1 MIRFGTED
9 NDLIVETQE
18 NDIIWGLAGADIIAS
33 NAGNDELYGNQ
44 GNDVLLGGRGA
55 DSIWGGQDDD
65 LIVGNPDADYVNG
78 NLGNDTVHGGQGDD
92 CVRGGQGNDWVSG
105 DRGNDILYGD
115 LGDDT
120 LVGGSG
126 EDLFVLG
133 SGEDVILDFTPGQD
147 KIGLAA
153 GVTFDSLLVSQ
164 RGDDSVVSD
173 RSTGAILGIFQGID
187 ATTLDSSQFTNLL
200 LNIPAPSPPPSVPD
214 LPSPSPSPSPSPVPS
229 LSILPPA
236 AEVTPIETDPGNT
249 LETATSILFA
259 STTRTFS
266 QSIGGSD
273 AADYYKFSLGATNTF
288 ELSLTGLTALATVD
302 VLDEEGNV
310 VLNGQLANNTS
321 VISGELPGGGYRL
334 RITSNAPTNY
344 LLNTRITP
352 QIPGVTTDGIDVPIT
367 IDTDISGPLIGLNT
381 LNADP
386 RFTAVDGSGYTVV
399 VLDSGIH
406 KDHPAFGN
414 RVIHSYDYA
423 DSDKDASDDAPGTNG
438 HGTHVS
444 SIIASSDPQYP
455 GVAPG
460 ANIIHFKVFGQKVD
474 EETGEI
480 VGTGNTA
487 FQQQALQWIL
497 QEENGISN
505 KDRYNI
511 VSVNISL
518 STTDKDVDGDEKKDS
533 SNFQTPQELYSVQEE
548 LRKLREAGVIVVASS
563 GNDFF
568 EHDSNPGVAYP
579 SAHPDVISVGAV
591 YDTNVNGRSYAGG
604 AQDFTTNADRIT
616 AFSQRHPTLTTVFA
630 PGAMISGANPT
641 GTGFNDKSGTSQAA
655 PHVAGMAV
663 LAQQLAVET
672 LGRKLTPDEFAT
684 LLKDTGVSVFDGDD
698 ENDNVNSTKAPNGTN
713 AKYKRA
719 DMFALAEAISKLPS
733 SIPLQANPDT
743 LSGFSTTIT
752 GTSGNDS
759 LPQQANASNT
769 VPITINTADILANDS
784 PNNNLVVDSVS
795 NPFGNSVDLA
805 GNAITFI
812 PNILD
817 PGGFDYIARNATTNQ
832 TSNSAK
838 VILNFDLNLNGL
850 QGNDILIGGLLG
862 RDTIQGGDGND
873 SIFAGLNSMNN
884 DTVGGSDTVAGGRD
898 NDSILGG
905 NGDDYLDVDASL
917 VNSIIPASDDAVQG
931 NDTIDGGF
939 GNDTIG
945 RLGSTVGASGVDY
958 YDGRDGNDSILGGN
972 QGSNAVGDTLI
983 GGDGND
989 TIRGGTDDSGR
1000 DSIVGGNGND
1010 SLIGGNESSDGDTLD
1025 GGNGNDNID
1034 GQDGNDYL
1042 SGGIGEDSIVGSG
1055 GSDTV
1060 LGGDQNDT
1068 LLGGAGNDSI
1078 VGGHDID
1085 IMEGGSGS
1093 DTLSGFNSGGDG
1105 QDRFVYNL
1113 NAILDLLPT
1122 TVGNISNVPP
1132 AVSQSEADYILAFD
1146 VNQDQIDIGTLV
1158 VPNVDLDNTQDPPSP
1173 LSLTFGGLPVN
1184 VGGSVGSTVGATY
1197 ITGTSDSLIYIER
1210 NGIAGFTNDDIALMT
1225 LVGVAPNS
1233 LSSANFLGTPTP
1245 QPTVSLNLTDGV
1257 AAENNSSNVATFTVT
1272 RTGGNIATNL
1282 SVNYTLGGTAVNGT
1296 DYQSLSGSVTIPA
1309 GQTQA
1314 VITVTPIDDLLFDG
1328 ATTVDVTLAASG
1340 AYVLG
1345 TPNAGQAT
1353 IYDNETVYVDD
1364 AYTTAGDTVEGGQA
1378 VVGINAFDQ
1387 INPAIQAA
1395 GGDNAPPPATNAN
1408 PGIVVVREGNYPEM
1422 VSINRSIRLRGPNA
1436 GVAGNAAR
1444 SAEANITGSLSPAI
1458 TFDSLSPDTGLVEID
1473 GFRIDPPD
1481 SQIAINTR
1489 NAGNNTI
1496 ITNNIIE
1503 NVTNES
1509 AIFNPI
1515 QTNPA
1520 LNQTESLTISNNLIR
1535 NITTTG
1541 GITDR
1546 NGIFLLGVTGLTLSG
1561 NEIRDITGTTSRGIN
1576 LTGIVGGTIS
1586 NNTINNTTEDAI
1598 QLANNIGGFTTQNV
1612 TISDNTITN
1621 ANTSGS
1627 ASNAG
1632 IRLRDGAFGAAIN
1645 VTGNNVSTS
1654 FNSLAIRAG
1663 TGSLATVTVTNN
1675 ALDPLA
1681 GSFAINNLS
1690 GSALTA
1696 TGNFSDLARTTALV
1710 AGDVNGIV
1718 TI

>member
-1 MIRFGTED
+1 MIRLGTPD
-9 NDLIVETQE
+9 NDLIVTTQE
-18 NDIIWGLAGADIIAS
+18 NDIVWGLEGADIIAS
-33 NAGNDELYGNQ
+33 NAGNDQLYGNQ

-120 LVGGSG
+120 LVGGPG
-126 EDLFVLG
+126 EDIFVLG

-147 KIGLAA
+147 KIGLAP
-153 GVTFDSLLVSQ
+153 GVTFDSLQVTQ
-164 RGDDSVVSD
+164 QGEDSVVSD
-173 RSTGAILGIFQGID
+173 RTTGAIIGIFQGID
-187 ATTLDSSQFTNLL
+187 ATTLEASQFTNLL
-200 LNIPAPSPPPSVPD
+200 LNIPTPSPLPSVPD
-214 LPSPSPSPSPSPVPS
+214 IPSSSPSPSPAPT

-249 LETATSILFA
+249 LETATSISFA

-266 QSIGGSD
+266 QSVGGSD
-273 AADYYKFSLGATNTF
+273 VADYYKFSLGATNTF

-302 VLDEEGNV
+302 VLDEAGNV

-480 VGTGNTA
+480 VDTGNTA

-511 VSVNISL
+511 VSVNMSL
-518 STTDKDVDGDEKKDS
+518 STTDKDVDGDGKKDS

-591 YDTNVNGRSYAGG
+591 YDTNVNSRSYAGG
-604 AQDFTTNADRIT
+604 AQDSATSADKIT

-630 PGAMISGANPT
+630 PGAMIQGANRT
-641 GTGFNDKSGTSQAA
+641 GSEFNEKSGTSQAA

-663 LAQQLAVET
+663 LAQQLAMQT
-672 LGRKLTPDEFAT
+672 LGRKLTPAEFEQM
-684 LLKDTGVSVFDGDD
+684 LKETGDTIFDADTQD
-698 ENDNVNSTKAPNGTN
+698 DNVKNTN
-713 AKYKRA
+713 TSYKRA
-719 DMFALAEAISKLPS
+719 NMFALAEAIVKLPS

-743 LSGFSTTIT
+743 LSGFSTTVT

-769 VPITINTADILANDS
+769 VPITINTADILANDL

-805 GNAITFI
+805 GNTISFI
-812 PNILD
+812 PNILN
-817 PGGFDYIARNATTNQ
+817 PGGFDYTARNATTNQ

-850 QGNDILIGGLLG
+850 AGNDLLIGGVLG

-873 SIFAGLNSMNN
+873 TIFAGVDSNTGT
-884 DTVGGSDTVAGGRD
+884 TVGGSDTVAGGRD
-898 NDSILGG
+898 DDSIWGG

-945 RLGSTVGASGVDY
+945 RQDSNGNETYSGREGNDSIVGGV
-958 YDGRDGNDSILGGN
+958 GNDSILGDAGN
-972 QGSNAVGDTLI
+972 DILRGGNSGVDTI
-983 GGDGND
+983 VGGDGND
-989 TIRGGTDDSGR
+989 SIQGGDETGLGDSL
-1000 DSIVGGNGND
+1000 VGGNG
-1010 SLIGGNESSDGDTLD
+1010 EDTI
-1025 GGNGNDNID
+1025 NGN
-1034 GQDGNDYL
+1034 
-1042 SGGIGEDSIVGSG
+1042 S
-1055 GSDTV
+1055 GSDFLT
-1060 LGGDQNDT
+1060 GDIGHDS
-1068 LLGGAGNDSI
+1068 LLGGAGNDTLLGGDQNDILLGEDGADSLVGGLDIDTIEGGLGADTLTGGVVAGDLFRYNLTSLVVFTASGVPDNTFPGLPDTVAEADVITDFDVLSDRIEVVEVTTFVSATNPNSVPAVPYSFGSTFVTTNPSFGQIGIEASGSNSI
-1078 VGGHDID
+1078 V
-1085 IMEGGSGS
+1085 
-1093 DTLSGFNSGGDG
+1093 
-1105 QDRFVYNL
+1105 
-1113 NAILDLLPT
+1113 
-1122 TVGNISNVPP
+1122 
-1132 AVSQSEADYILAFD
+1132 
-1146 VNQDQIDIGTLV
+1146 
-1158 VPNVDLDNTQDPPSP
+1158 
-1173 LSLTFGGLPVN
+1173 
-1184 VGGSVGSTVGATY
+1184 
-1197 ITGTSDSLIYIER
+1197 YIES
-1210 NGIAGFTNDDIALMT
+1210 GTTTGFTSGTDIVLAT
-1225 LVGVAPNS
+1225 LIGVAPGT
-1233 LSSANFLGTPTP
+1233 LSSANF
-1245 QPTVSLNLTDGV
+1245 
-1257 AAENNSSNVATFTVT
+1257 
-1272 RTGGNIATNL
+1272 I
-1282 SVNYTLGGTAVNGT
+1282 
-1296 DYQSLSGSVTIPA
+1296 
-1309 GQTQA
+1309 
-1314 VITVTPIDDLLFDG
+1314 
-1328 ATTVDVTLAASG
+1328 
-1340 AYVLG
+1340 
-1345 TPNAGQAT
+1345 
-1353 IYDNETVYVDD
+1353 
-1364 AYTTAGDTVEGGQA
+1364 
-1378 VVGINAFDQ
+1378 
-1387 INPAIQAA
+1387 
-1395 GGDNAPPPATNAN
+1395 
-1408 PGIVVVREGNYPEM
+1408 
-1422 VSINRSIRLRGPNA
+1422 
-1436 GVAGNAAR
+1436 
-1444 SAEANITGSLSPAI
+1444 
-1458 TFDSLSPDTGLVEID
+1458 
-1473 GFRIDPPD
+1473 
-1481 SQIAINTR
+1481 
-1489 NAGNNTI
+1489 
-1496 ITNNIIE
+1496 
-1503 NVTNES
+1503 
-1509 AIFNPI
+1509 
-1515 QTNPA
+1515 
-1520 LNQTESLTISNNLIR
+1520 
-1535 NITTTG
+1535 
-1541 GITDR
+1541 
-1546 NGIFLLGVTGLTLSG
+1546 
-1561 NEIRDITGTTSRGIN
+1561 
-1576 LTGIVGGTIS
+1576 
-1586 NNTINNTTEDAI
+1586 
-1598 QLANNIGGFTTQNV
+1598 
-1612 TISDNTITN
+1612 
-1621 ANTSGS
+1621 
-1627 ASNAG
+1627 
-1632 IRLRDGAFGAAIN
+1632 
-1645 VTGNNVSTS
+1645 
-1654 FNSLAIRAG
+1654 
-1663 TGSLATVTVTNN
+1663 
-1675 ALDPLA
+1675 
-1681 GSFAINNLS
+1681 
-1690 GSALTA
+1690 
-1696 TGNFSDLARTTALV
+1696 
-1710 AGDVNGIV
+1710 
-1718 TI
+1718 

>member
-1 MIRFGTED
+1 MIRFGTPE

-55 DSIWGGQDDD
+55 DRIWGGQGDD
-65 LIVGNPDADYVNG
+65 LIVGNPDEDYVNG
-78 NLGNDTVHGGQGDD
+78 NQGNDTVHGGQGDD

-120 LVGGSG
+120 LVGGPG
-126 EDLFVLG
+126 QDIFVLG
-133 SGEDVILDFTPGQD
+133 SGEDVIVDFTPGQD

-153 GVTFDSLLVSQ
+153 GVTFDSLQVSQ
-164 RGDDSVVSD
+164 RGEDSVVSD
-173 RSTGAILGIFQGID
+173 RGTGAIIGIFQGIN
-187 ATTLDSSQFTNLL
+187 ATSLEASQFTNLL

-214 LPSPSPSPSPSPVPS
+214 IPSSSPPPAPS

-249 LETATSILFA
+249 LETASSISL
-259 STTRTFS
+259 SSNTRTFS
-266 QSIGGSD
+266 QSVGGSD
-273 AADYYKFSLGATNTF
+273 VADYYKFSLGATNTF

-302 VLDEEGNV
+302 VLDAEGNI

-321 VISGELPGGGYRL
+321 VISGELPNGAYRL
-334 RITSNAPTNY
+334 RITSDAPTNY

-352 QIPGVTTDGIDVPIT
+352 QLPGVTTTISNLLLETFTDV
-367 IDTDISGPLIGLNT
+367 SGPLIGLDN
-381 LNADP
+381 LRSDQ
-386 RFTAVDGSGYTVV
+386 RFNGVDGTGFAAV
-399 VLDSGIH
+399 VLDTGIN

-414 RVIHSYDYA
+414 RVVYTEDFI
-423 DSDKDASDDAPGTNG
+423 DSDPTDASDANG
-438 HGTHVS
+438 HGSHVS
-444 SIIASSDPQYP
+444 SIIASSHPEYP

-460 ANIIHFKVFGQKVD
+460 ADIIHLKVFSDD
-474 EETGEI
+474 EATNKTPGL
-480 VGTGNTA
+480 VA
-487 FQQQALQWIL
+487 AAVQQALQWVID
-497 QEENGISN
+497 NADKYDIA
-505 KDRYNI
+505 
-511 VSVNISL
+511 SVNMSL
-518 STTDKDVDGDEKKDS
+518 GAG
-533 SNFQTPQELYSVQEE
+533 NFEQLQSDYLSEE
-548 LRKLREAGVIVVASS
+548 IEQIIQKNIIVVSAS
-563 GNDFF
+563 GNSFYPF
-568 EHDSNPGVAYP
+568 KSVPGVAYP
-579 SAHPDVISVGAV
+579 AADPNSLSIGAIF
-591 YDTNVNGRSYAGG
+591 DTNVNLPPLSYASPLRWRNG
-604 AQDFTTNADRIT
+604 ARDDSTDTDRIVS
-616 AFSQRHPTLTTVFA
+616 FSQRHPTLTTVFA
-630 PGAMISGANPT
+630 PGSVIFGANPS
-641 GTGFNDKSGTSQAA
+641 GNEFNDRSGTSQAA

-663 LAQQLAVET
+663 LAQQLAMQT
-672 LGRKLTPDEFAT
+672 LGRKLTHAEFEQM
-684 LLKDTGVSVFDGDD
+684 LKESGDNIFDGDD
-698 ENDNVNSTKAPNGTN
+698 EQDNVDSTNTS
-713 AKYKRA
+713 YKRA
-719 DMFALAEAISKLPS
+719 NMFALAEAIVQLPS

-743 LSGFSTTIT
+743 LSGFSTTVT
-752 GTSGNDS
+752 GTSGDDS

-769 VPITINTADILANDS
+769 VPITINTADILANDL

-805 GNAITFI
+805 GDTITFI
-812 PNILD
+812 PNILN
-817 PGGFDYIARNATTNQ
+817 PGGFDYTARNATTNQ

-838 VILNFDLNLNGL
+838 VILNFDLNLDGL
-850 QGNDILIGGLLG
+850 AGNDLLIGGVLG

-873 SIFAGLNSMNN
+873 TIFAGVNSMNN

-898 NDSILGG
+898 NDSIWGG

-945 RLGSTVGASGVDY
+945 RLGASVGATGVDY
-958 YDGRDGNDSILGGN
+958 YDGREGNDSILGGN
-972 QGSNAVGDTLI
+972 QGSNAIGDTLI

-1010 SLIGGNESSDGDTLD
+1010 SIAGGAEGSGGDTID
-1025 GGNGNDNID
+1025 GGNGEDSIQGGAGSD
-1034 GQDGNDYL
+1034 SL
-1042 SGGIGEDSIVGSG
+1042 LGGIGHDFIDG
-1055 GSDTV
+1055 GNDNDTV

-1078 VGGHDID
+1078 LGGNDQDTI
-1085 IMEGGSGS
+1085 EGGFGS
-1093 DTLSGFNSGGDG
+1093 DTLSGFNGSSGGDG
-1105 QDRFVYNL
+1105 TDRFVYNL
-1113 NAILDLLPT
+1113 NAILDPSPT

-1146 VNQDQIDIGTLV
+1146 VNQDQIEIGTTI

-1173 LSLTFGGLPVN
+1173 VSLIFGGLPVN
-1184 VGGSVGSTVGATY
+1184 IGSGVGSTVGATY

-1210 NGIAGFTNDDIALMT
+1210 NGVAGFTNEDIALMT
-1225 LVGVAPNS
+1225 LVGVTPNS
-1233 LSSANFLGTPTP
+1233 LSSANFLGTPIP
-1245 QPTVSLNLTDGV
+1245 QPTVTLELIDGV
-1257 AAENNSSNVATFTVT
+1257 AAENNTSNVATFTVT

-1345 TPNAGQAT
+1345 TPNTGQAT

-1364 AYTTAGDTVEGGQA
+1364 AYTTANATVEGGQA

-1408 PGIVVVREGNYPEM
+1408 PGIVVVRAGNYPES
-1422 VSINRSIRLRGPNA
+1422 VVIDRTISLRGPNA
-1436 GVAGNAAR
+1436 GVAGNGTR
-1444 SAEANITGSLSPAI
+1444 NPEANITGSLTGSI
-1458 TFDSLSPDTGLVEID
+1458 TFDGTFPNTGPVEID

-1481 SQIAINTR
+1481 GIIGINTL

-1496 ITNNIIE
+1496 VTNNIIE
-1503 NVTNES
+1503 NVTNEQ
-1509 AIFNPI
+1509 AIFNPP

-1520 LNQTESLTISNNLIR
+1520 LNDTENLTISNNLIR

-1546 NGIFLLGVTGLTLSG
+1546 NGIFLLGVTNLNIQN
-1561 NEIRDITGTTSRGIN
+1561 NEIQDITGTTSRGIN
-1576 LTGIVGGTIS
+1576 VSGIDGGTIA
-1586 NNTINNTTEDAI
+1586 NNTITNTTEDAI
-1598 QLANNIGGFTTQNV
+1598 QIGNNLGGFTTGNV

-1654 FNSLAIRAG
+1654 FNGLAIRAG
-1663 TGSLATVTVTNN
+1663 TGSLANVTVTNN
-1675 ALDPLA
+1675 ALVANA
-1681 GSFAINNLS
+1681 GSFAITNLS
-1690 GSALTA
+1690 GNPLTA
-1696 TGNFSDLARTTALV
+1696 IGNFSDLARTTPLV
-1710 AGDVNGIV
+1710 PGDVNGIV

>member
-1 MIRFGTED
+1 MIRLGTPD
-9 NDLIVETQE
+9 NDLIVTTQE
-18 NDIIWGLAGADIIAS
+18 NDIVWGLEGADIIAS
-33 NAGNDELYGNQ
+33 NTGNDQLYGNQ

-120 LVGGSG
+120 LVGGPG
-126 EDLFVLG
+126 EDIFVLG

-147 KIGLAA
+147 KIGLAP
-153 GVTFDSLLVSQ
+153 GVTFDSLQVSQ
-164 RGDDSVVSD
+164 RGEDSVVSD
-173 RSTGAILGIFQGID
+173 RTTGAIIGIFQGIN
-187 ATTLDSSQFTNLL
+187 ATSLEASQFTNLL

-214 LPSPSPSPSPSPVPS
+214 IPPSSPSPAPS

-249 LETATSILFA
+249 LETASSISLA

-266 QSIGGSD
+266 QSVGGSD
-273 AADYYKFSLGATNTF
+273 VADYYKFSLGATNTF

-302 VLDEEGNV
+302 VLDEEGNI

-321 VISGELPGGGYRL
+321 VISGELPDGLYRL
-334 RITSNAPTNY
+334 RITSDAPTNY

-352 QIPGVTTDGIDVPIT
+352 QIPGVTTT
-367 IDTDISGPLIGLNT
+367 ISNLPVDLDTDLSGPLIGLNNLT
-381 LNADP
+381 SDP
-386 RFTAVDGSGYTVV
+386 RFNSVNGTNFSTV
-399 VLDSGIH
+399 VLDTGID
-406 KDHPAFGN
+406 KNHPAFGG
-414 RVIHSYDYA
+414 RVVYEKNYA
-423 DSDKDASDDAPGTNG
+423 DSDPDASDYDG
-438 HGTHVS
+438 HGTNVA
-444 SIIASSDPQYP
+444 SIIASSDSQYP

-460 ANIIHFKVFGQKVD
+460 ANIINFKVFSDTENNDVWGA
-474 EETGEI
+474 I
-480 VGTGNTA
+480 
-487 FQQQALQWIL
+487 QQGLQWVWKNV
-497 QEENGISN
+497 E
-505 KDRYNI
+505 KYNI
-511 VSVNISL
+511 ASVNMSLGGGNYNQLIPNGPIS
-518 STTDKDVDGDEKKDS
+518 DEL
-533 SNFQTPQELYSVQEE
+533 Q
-548 LRKLREAGVIVVASS
+548 KLAEKNVLVISSS
-563 GNDFF
+563 GNDFKINN
-568 EHDSNPGVAYP
+568 SQPGVGYP
-579 SAHPDVISVGAV
+579 AADPNSLSIGAV
-591 YDTNVNGRSYAGG
+591 YDENVGPYEFPHFGG
-604 AQDFTTNADRIT
+604 AVSNSTAPNQIT
-616 AFSQRHPTLTTVFA
+616 PFSQRHPNLITVFA
-630 PGAMISGANPT
+630 PGAFIAGASPM
-641 GTGFNDKSGTSQAA
+641 GTSFPSYGGTSQAA

-663 LAQQLAVET
+663 LAQQLAMQT
-672 LGRKLTPDEFAT
+672 LGRKLTPAEFEQM
-684 LLKDTGVSVFDGDD
+684 LKETGDPIFDGDD
-698 ENDNVNSTKAPNGTN
+698 EDDNVTN
-713 AKYKRA
+713 TDTWYKRA
-719 DMFALAEAISKLPS
+719 NMFALAEAIVQLPS

-743 LSGFSTTIT
+743 LSGFSTTVT

-769 VPITINTADILANDS
+769 VPITIDTADILANDL

-805 GNAITFI
+805 GNTISFI
-812 PNILD
+812 PNILN
-817 PGGFDYIARNATTNQ
+817 PGGFDYTARNATTNQ

-838 VILNFDLNLNGL
+838 VILNFDLNLDGL
-850 QGNDILIGGLLG
+850 AGNDLLIGGVLG

-873 SIFAGLNSMNN
+873 TIFAGVDSNTGT
-884 DTVGGSDTVAGGRD
+884 TVGGSDTVAGGRD
-898 NDSILGG
+898 NDSIWGG

-917 VNSIIPASDDAVQG
+917 VNSIIPSSDDAVQG
-931 NDTIDGGF
+931 NDTINGGF

-945 RLGSTVGASGVDY
+945 RLGASVGATGVDY
-958 YDGRDGNDSILGGN
+958 YDGREGNDSIQGGN
-972 QGSNAVGDTLI
+972 QGSNAIGDTLI

-1010 SLIGGNESSDGDTLD
+1010 SIAGGAEGSGGDTID
-1025 GGNGNDNID
+1025 GGNGEDSIQ
-1034 GQDGNDYL
+1034 GEAGNDSVL
-1042 SGGIGEDSIVGSG
+1042 GGIGHDFIDG
-1055 GSDTV
+1055 GNDNDTV

-1078 VGGHDID
+1078 VGGNDQDTI
-1085 IMEGGSGS
+1085 EGGVGS
-1093 DTLSGFNSGGDG
+1093 DTLSGFNGSSGGDG
-1105 QDRFVYNL
+1105 TDRFVYNL
-1113 NAILDLLPT
+1113 NSILDLSPT

-1146 VNQDQIDIGTLV
+1146 VNQDQIEIGTTV

-1173 LSLTFGGLPVN
+1173 VSLIFGGLPVN
-1184 VGGSVGSTVGATY
+1184 IGSGVGSTVGATY

-1210 NGIAGFTNDDIALMT
+1210 NGVAGFTNEDIALMT
-1225 LVGVAPNS
+1225 LVGVTPNS
-1233 LSSANFLGTPTP
+1233 LSSANFLGTPIP
-1245 QPTVSLNLTDGV
+1245 QPTVTLELIDGV

-1345 TPNAGQAT
+1345 TPNTGQAT

-1364 AYTTAGDTVEGGQA
+1364 AYTTANSTVEGGQA

-1387 INPAIQAA
+1387 INNGIQAA

-1408 PGIVVVREGNYPEM
+1408 PGIVVVRAGNYPEI
-1422 VSINRSIRLRGPNA
+1422 VSINRPIRLQGPNA

-1444 SAEANITGSLSPAI
+1444 NPEANITGTPVGSIA
-1458 TFDSLSPDTGLVEID
+1458 FDALGPGTGLVEID
-1473 GFRIDPPD
+1473 GFLIDPPD
-1481 SQIAINTR
+1481 NITGINTL

-1503 NVTNES
+1503 NVTNEQ
-1509 AIFNPI
+1509 AIFNPV

-1520 LNQTESLTISNNLIR
+1520 LNNTENLSISNNLIR
-1535 NITTTG
+1535 NVTTTG
-1541 GITDR
+1541 GNSDKD
-1546 NGIFLLGVTGLTLSG
+1546 GIFLVGVTNLAIQN
-1561 NEIRDITGTTSRGIN
+1561 NEIQDITGTTSRGIQVS
-1576 LTGIVGGTIS
+1576 GIVGGTIS
-1586 NNTINNTTEDAI
+1586 NNSITNTTEEAI
-1598 QLANNIGGFTTQNV
+1598 QLANLTAGFTTQNV

-1621 ANTSGS
+1621 ANTS
-1627 ASNAG
+1627 SNVNNGG

-1645 VTGNNVSTS
+1645 VTNNNVSTS
-1654 FNSLAIRAG
+1654 FNGLAIRAG
-1663 TGSLATVTVTNN
+1663 TGSLANVTVTNN
-1675 ALDPLA
+1675 ALVANA
-1681 GSFAINNLS
+1681 GSLAITNLS
-1690 GSALTA
+1690 GNPLTA

-1710 AGDVNGIV
+1710 AGDVNGVV